1 MSKFNR
7 LYPKNRLTY
16 LNMYL
21 EILTVPIFRDDFKL
35 DKMKFFFAILH
46 HYYHCCYYP
55 LFLLLISYQEKFDIV
70 LVDDQTMDFPL
81 ALIDAIQTKEAVSIV
96 A

>member
-7 LYPKNRLTY
+7 LFLKMRLTY

-21 EILTVPIFRDDFKL
+21 EILTVPIFRDYFKL